1 MELRIDHYSF
11 RRHLSQA
18 VEDQDGKPRTQE
30 APIGIVP
37 KRDQGAQSEE
47 RYYAAMREY
56 QHDNT
61 RLYFLITPSFNFQ
74 GPWEQ
79 NDIEMIQRDYTKK
92 LLRDGNGILQ
102 WFISAVTM
110 VR

>member
-1 MELRIDHYSF
+1 MELRSDHYSF

-61 RLYFLITPSFNFQ
+61 RLYFLVTPSFNFHRFH

-79 NDIEMIQRDYTKK
+79 NDIEIA
-92 LLRDGNGILQ
+92 
-102 WFISAVTM
+102 S
-110 VR
+110 

>member
-1 MELRIDHYSF
+1 MPIVVGGALTMESIACFVAGSRSLVSKSDTLE
-11 RRHLSQA
+11 HLC
-18 VEDQDGKPRTQE
+18 TN
-30 APIGIVP
+30 
-37 KRDQGAQSEE
+37 
-47 RYYAAMREY
+47 MREY

-61 RLYFLITPSFNFQ
+61 RLYFLVTPSFNFQ